1 MQRKNKFKLV
11 TFAMLLALVPSM
23 NLGAIPQAFSSG
35 RVTPT
40 SLGKMLSPQEVG
52 ATTSNTSMS
61 TMLKSVVP
69 TSSTFNGK
77 SVSQPSRTPLPQ
89 NTVSDAIAPNSFGW
103 QQSIGGL
110 TLPANQVTA
119 VQNGTVLGSFPATDA
134 GVQQALYMMY
144 SASNASTS
152 DFVLYFGSNTTL
164 NNSLVKA
171 PVSAPSATSMTFST
185 LVGHA
190 KSLTWVS
197 NPADALTSSN
207 TSQASGTNYTVT
219 LPNNVYFGVPTIFR
233 NVTVAAS
240 GDNIYAQGNAFATT
254 NGSWI
259 TGAPNIYGGTDNTNL
274 SGSTNV
280 YIGATGGTAGW
291 NIYGGNSS
299 GGTISGDTHVT
310 ITQAS
315 STLTNVTGGSAAGAT
330 ISGNTNLDINGAIA
344 AQVTNIYGGG
354 IGTSASPVKVNGTVT
369 TYVKSTSTNARYQLY
384 QGGACYGNISGS
396 IYNTLTGAGGWTST
410 SSNINGTSPFSD
422 YNGGS
427 FQGNIGTLGA
437 GNVISNSYDTSAFTT
452 GQALFTGANSGTANT
467 YGAATSTTS
476 AAQGLIY
483 ANITNYIKSAFSTG
497 TAGAVYGVVGGNG
510 HDSLKISPAQWGL
523 GSQTGLDSAVTVTDA
538 KAYAQIPTST
548 VISNAQKI
556 TSNAIYGNIYTWEQS
571 GVMST
576 TAGGGNNDWT
586 GYSYGASS
594 NGYLQGQSVLE
605 AGTSNPDNSVGGA
618 GVVYCTAMGGTAETT
633 LASQGTV
640 AYGKTDITSAYNSG
654 WDLWGGGGTVWTYR
668 QAFLQNGDCYLI
680 HNNDISRWTYGG
692 QSNGSQVGNSY
703 NILNGGIVDTLEGGG
718 YTGTTRWGS
727 TTAQVNMGQV
737 NWFLSGGSWGDLYNT
752 NNATVN
758 VYNGT
763 INAIVGGNYGQA
775 GTETIA
781 GDSTVNVYGGDF
793 SGSPRT
799 GTKQLCG
806 GPFFNGSS
814 SILGS
819 TVLNLDLTGATGSTF
834 KLPLGTY
841 LSGGA
846 GYNNT
851 ATHVGSGVNNSI
863 TVNISAN
870 SSSGNVLNGAVIYG
884 DGQSNGSSST
894 YTNIGTINMNI
905 NADGNTV
912 GSLYATNYV
921 AMPSSGQL
929 YNTNIEVGDGTTIS
943 GTVSSGGSSD
953 NLTDAIASAN
963 TNTSIVTLG
972 NNTSHNP
979 ITINGSLINFN
990 SAELTSQATVN
1001 VAGSFKNGGGATAA
1015 THAATYAKHGTI
1027 QMDSNSTLGI
1037 TSTSSVVSGSKLIVY
1052 PNATLSTPY
1061 VQTSG
1066 LINLSDLD
1074 MSTNNGNLF
1083 WNPTGTPPTNISNSY
1098 GGAYWGQQSG
1108 FPVLTF
1114 NGGDA
1119 STKSGAA
1126 NITPDNFSGVDIT
1139 RNYAFLGDYTINSLS
1154 SPSNPTWIGY
1164 VVPGQI
1170 RVYNMTG
1177 DAGSGY
1183 WQHHLKSNI
1192 TTGTPVAGQAMQAW
1206 ASVAADT
1213 NASSMKV
1220 MYVMGY
1226 SDSTTNPFTFTS
1238 QSPYYI
1244 KSRTASGFDGRV
1256 LNNYPQTNPSFDV
1269 SAGTTGATRSFA
1281 TKDYFVGNQQDGS
1294 NDPTTF
1300 GSYIIQNVVTDN
1312 TTSLSAGNYI
1322 LPNTSSETNASSL
1335 TQAQLQQIVGL
1346 KGVGVMSDITVSAGT
1361 LSSINT
1367 AGTSIQDPTSSE
1379 TNAQGQSYAEVP
1391 MTWTLGSSTAK
1402 SNIVVVPQ
1410 AAVISSD
1417 HQTAVNAYD
1426 TSMTGDDAHAL
1437 KNQAD
1442 LDGNW
1447 TYALG
1452 FKADGT
1458 IEDPTI
1464 STPVDLVGTLQTIT
1478 ADHPIIDEN
1487 GNIDPVTYTYNGVS
1501 KEITINL
1508 SFGSISLTT
1517 PTMYDFGTLNVSP
1530 KPLVAWAQSPSSDVT
1545 VTDTRT
1551 GTGLKPWAVTV
1562 AQTQDLQGVTNGNNL
1577 APYLIFKD
1585 GTGSQQI
1592 TSAAMQIY
1600 ANTAPTTGTFNLNQ
1614 NWNSGTGQGIQLN
1627 IPVQSQEKGTYEGQ
1641 LTWSLND
1648 VPTN

>member
-330 ISGNTNLDINGAIA
+330 ISGNTNLDIKNFQTTISS
-344 AQVTNIYGGG
+344 IYGAG
-354 IGTSASPVKVNGTVT
+354 IGTSASPVTVKGN
-369 TYVKSTSTNARYQLY
+369 VINNIVSTNSSSIYSNNIW
-384 QGGACYGNISGS
+384 GGAYYGNIGGT
-396 IYNTLTGAGGWTST
+396 IYNTFGGLGTYSGA
-410 SSNINGTSPFSD
+410 NVFS
-422 YNGGS
+422 GGS
-427 FQGNIGTLGA
+427 YQGNIGTNGVTTDA
-437 GNVISNSYDTSAFTT
+437 IATSYDSSKFSGTTSSYFVGANSPGSIGEIGTAKGTIYGNITSYVKAGFTT
-452 GQALFTGANSGTANT
+452 GQI
-467 YGAATSTTS
+467 YGVE
-476 AAQGLIY
+476 GG
-483 ANITNYIKSAFSTG
+483 STG
-497 TAGAVYGVVGGNG
+497 TPALLSTGALGIPGNNAGTLSTWQALNPNTVNTT
-510 HDSLKISPAQWGL
+510 AQNIA
-523 GSQTGLDSAVTVTDA
+523 TA
-538 KAYAQIPTST
+538 
-548 VISNAQKI
+548 
-556 TSNAIYGNIYTWEQS
+556 AIYGNVYTWEQS
-571 GVMST
+571 GIMSRGGSDGYSR
-576 TAGGGNNDWT
+576 AGGRS
-586 GYSYGASS
+586 GYV
-594 NGYLQGQSVLE
+594 QGSTVIEL
-605 AGTSNPDNSVGGA
+605 GTLNADNSCGGA
-618 GVVYCTAMGGTAETT
+618 GLVTSSSTSGTP
-633 LASQGTV
+633 GTQTY
-640 AYGKTDITSAYNSG
+640 AYSNNPPTRYGYQSG
-654 WDLWGGGGTVWTYR
+654 WDIVGAGGQESDDYY
-668 QAFLQNGDCYLI
+668 FQNGDSWII

-692 QSNGSQVGNSY
+692 SFGGNQIGNDY
-703 NILNGGIVDTLEGGG
+703 NILNGGIVDTLEAGPYDGNAV
-718 YTGTTRWGS
+718 WGNVTS
-727 TTAQVNMGQV
+727 QVNNGQV
-737 NWFLSGGSWGDLYNT
+737 DWFLGGTWSGNYISGNGQ
-752 NNATVN
+752 VI
-758 VYNGT
+758 VYQGT
-763 INAIVGGNYGQA
+763 INSLTGGSYGN
-775 GTETIA
+775 GSMIA
-781 GDSTVNVYGGDF
+781 GNTEVDVYGGDF
-793 SGSPRT
+793 SGSPT
-799 GTKQLCG
+799 PGEAGSSGPKALCG
-806 GPFFNGSS
+806 ASMTASS
-814 SILGS
+814 SVYGNS
-819 TVLNLDLTGATGSTF
+819 TLNLDLTGSTGSTF
-834 KLPLGTY
+834 VPLPKGSY
-841 LSGGA
+841 ISGGA
-846 GYNNT
+846 NYGTSGSVVGTKGNNNT
-851 ATHVGSGVNNSI
+851 INLNINASAGSD
-863 TVNISAN
+863 
-870 SSSGNVLNGAVIYG
+870 VLNGITCYG
-884 DGQSNGSSST
+884 DGSTNG
-894 YTNIGTINMNI
+894 TNTNVSTINMKI
-905 NADGNTV
+905 NADGSSV

-1037 TSTSSVVSGSKLIVY
+1037 TSISSVVSGSKLIVY

-1074 MSTNNGNLF
+1074 MSTNNGNLL
-1083 WNPTGTPPTNISNSY
+1083 WEPTGTPPTSTTNNPY
-1098 GGAYWGQQSG
+1098 YNGAYWGPQSG

-1126 NITPDNFSGVDIT
+1126 NITPDNFSGMDLT
-1139 RNYAFLGDYTINSLS
+1139 RNYAFLGDYTMDSGS
-1154 SPSNPTWIGY
+1154 SPTTPTWIGY

-1170 RVYNMTG
+1170 RVFNTTGLNSSTGNWQYNLPG
-1177 DAGSGY
+1177 V
-1183 WQHHLKSNI
+1183 
-1192 TTGTPVAGQAMQAW
+1192 TTGTPTPGTAMQAW
-1206 ASVAADT
+1206 ASVDPNT
-1213 NASSMKV
+1213 PTSSFELKYVMNYSPDLSSMANNQPFSFN
-1220 MYVMGY
+1220 
-1226 SDSTTNPFTFTS
+1226 SDAPG
-1238 QSPYYI
+1238 YI
-1244 KSRTASGFDGRV
+1244 KSRSASAYNGNV
-1256 LNNYPQTNPSFDV
+1256 LNNYPQTNPNFDV